1 MRTEQNGARVGA
13 EQDGPWMFRCAVGL
27 AVCVLAL
34 IVFGASLTSELQPAP
49 GSPTPAVSASTSVE
63 VALIETHTVA
73 AWLLAALTLV
83 LASWLLRGDRD
94 AWLRWLALAALA
106 VVAGEG
112 LSGMQSILQS
122 APRAAGF
129 CHAVL
134 AQILLSIICA
144 IAVGSYG
151 ESAPRQFVEDSMKPS
166 LRALGVFIPCLAL
179 LQVLLGAGYRHGV
192 MGFLLHILN
201 ALFVTIVV
209 FVVCMRVIQ
218 QFSSHPFLQPAAL
231 ALVIVTGV
239 QVILGF
245 VTFILLLMGSGSVV
259 ALLMLSVAHV
269 SAGAL
274 TLAASVVLA
283 IQIRRYVRSKPANAA
298 Q

>member
-1 MRTEQNGARVGA
+1 MRSKQNETASEIA
-13 EQDGPWMFRCAVGL
+13 QDNPWMFRCAVGL

-34 IVFGASLTSELQPAP
+34 IVFGASLTSELQPTP
-49 GSPTPAVSASTSVE
+49 DSPTPAVSASTPLE

-73 AWLLAALTLV
+73 AWLAAVLTLV
-83 LASWLLRGDRD
+83 LAGWLLRSDRD

-112 LSGMQSILQS
+112 FSGIKSILLS

-129 CHAVL
+129 FHAVL
-134 AQILLSIICA
+134 AQILLSIIGA
-144 IAVGSYG
+144 IAVGSYR
-151 ESAPRQFVEDSMKPS
+151 EPAPRVEDSLKPS

-179 LQVLLGAGYRHGV
+179 LQVLLGAAYRHGL
-192 MGFLLHILN
+192 MGFLLHVLN
-201 ALFVTIVV
+201 ALIVTIVV

-218 QFSSHPFLQPAAL
+218 QFSSHPFLQAAAL
-231 ALVIVTGV
+231 ALIIVTGV

-259 ALLMLSVAHV
+259 ALMMLSVAHV
-269 SAGAL
+269 STGAL

-283 IQIRRYVRSKPANAA
+283 IQIQRYVKTASVTL
-298 Q
+298 